1 MQGVIVKGIAG
12 FYYVYVEQHGIYE
25 CKAKGVFRN
34 QKRKP
39 LVGDK
44 VYMEELSAEPM
55 LGNITEILPRTNEL
69 IRPAVANVDQMLIVF
84 AATDPKPNLNLLD
97 RFLVIM
103 RMNQIPTIIA
113 FNKDDLISEEER
125 DRLQHI
131 YEHSGCEVMFI
142 SVKMKR
148 GLEEL
153 RSRLSGKLTVLSG
166 PSGVGKSSLL
176 NQLCNEERMETGTIS
191 EKIKRGKHTT
201 RHSELIT
208 VNEETFL
215 MDTPGFTSLYV
226 NGITKEELKDYYPEF
241 WDYEGQCRFLGCVHL
256 HEPDCGVKQALEQG
270 LISKERYSNYEE
282 LYTELKN
289 QRSW

>member
-12 FYYVYVEQHGIYE
+12 FYYVYAEQRGIYE

-44 VYMEELSAEPM
+44 VIVEELSAEPK

-84 AATDPKPNLNLLD
+84 AAADPKPNLNLLD

-125 DRLQHI
+125 ERLQHI

-142 SVKMKR
+142 SVKMNH

-153 RSRLSGKLTVLSG
+153 RSHLSGKLTVLSG

-176 NQLCNEERMETGTIS
+176 NQVCNEERMETGTIS

-201 RHSELIT
+201 RHSELIR

-215 MDTPGFTSLYV
+215 MDTPGFTSLYLD
-226 NGITKEELKDYYPEF
+226 GITKEELKDYYPEF
-241 WDYEGQCRFLGCVHL
+241 WDYEGQCRFLGCAHL
-256 HEPDCGVKQALEQG
+256 QEPDCGVKQAIRQG

-282 LYTELKN
+282 LYIELKN